1 MMRVDA
7 QDLDL
12 LITTYKHLNAEG
24 TRPDLAASLLR
35 MVNRLS
41 SQNDGCEVYMAL
53 TREQINRNIPY
64 QLVCETC
71 GGSRWDTGTRKRR
84 WEAEFSPA
92 ERRAAD
98 RLIRQAQTWTLKRGA
113 LASVKMPGAVYDLW
127 QKLGDFCAS
136 L

>member
-53 TREQINRNIPY
+53 TR
-64 QLVCETC
+64 
-71 GGSRWDTGTRKRR
+71 WDTGTRKRR

-113 LASVKMPGAVYDLW
+113 SASVKMPGVVYDLW